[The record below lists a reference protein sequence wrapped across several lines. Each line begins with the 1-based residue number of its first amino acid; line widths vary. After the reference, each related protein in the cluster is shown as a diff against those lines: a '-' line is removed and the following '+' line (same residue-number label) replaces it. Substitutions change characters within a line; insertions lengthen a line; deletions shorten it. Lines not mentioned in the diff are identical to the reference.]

1 MVAGCRLRGVA
12 AVAAHAVLPTSGA
25 AGRGAGVTWHYR
37 VVHSFPH
44 DSNAY
49 TQGLIYRDGFL
60 FESTG
65 LNGRSSVRK
74 VELES
79 GRVVQQHDLRPVYF
93 AEGLTDWRDQLVQ
106 LTWRSQVGFVY
117 DLSGFSLRQTFPLTG
132 EGWGLAHDAD
142 SLIVSDGSSTLRF
155 LDPVTFHEVRRD
167 EVTDRGAAVGEL
179 NELEVVRGQI
189 YANVWHSNRIAMI
202 APGTGQVAGWI
213 DLTGLLSVGYR
224 LDPEAVLNGIAYD
237 PVHDRLFVTGKLW
250 PKLFEIRIVR

>member
-1 MVAGCRLRGVA
+1 MKSLALLLA
-12 AVAAHAVLPTSGA
+12 AVATITSLSASPPSAPGTVA
-25 AGRGAGVTWHYR
+25 TSHFR

-44 DSNAY
+44 DSKAY

-74 VELES
+74 VDLES
-79 GRVVQQHDLRPVYF
+79 GRVLQQHDLRSEYF

-106 LTWRSQVGFVY
+106 LTWQSAVGFVY
-117 DLSGFSLRQTFPLTG
+117 DLSSFSLRQTFPLTG
-132 EGWGLAHDAD
+132 EGWGLAHDTD

-155 LDPVTFHEVRRD
+155 LDPVTFHEVRHV
-167 EVTDRGAAVGEL
+167 EVTDRGAAVRDL

-189 YANVWHSNRIAMI
+189 YANIWHSNRIAMI
-202 APGTGQVAGWI
+202 APRTGQVAGWI
-213 DLTGLLSVGYR
+213 DLTGLMSVGYR

-237 PVHDRLFVTGKLW
+237 SAHDRLFVTGKLW
-250 PKLFEIRIVR
+250 PRLFEIRVIR